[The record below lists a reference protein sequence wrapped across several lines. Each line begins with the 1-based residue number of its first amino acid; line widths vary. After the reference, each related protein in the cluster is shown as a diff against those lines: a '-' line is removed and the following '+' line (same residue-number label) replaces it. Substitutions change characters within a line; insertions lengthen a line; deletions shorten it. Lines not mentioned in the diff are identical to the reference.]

1 MKAMIATLRR
11 PWLAYLAGLA
21 PLSILYLAGPLNAA
35 PVFNLIGASAVVA
48 IVFGAR
54 RNQPSRRLPWYL
66 FAGGQ
71 ALFVLAD
78 VLAYNYTR
86 FFGGEL
92 PFPSIADP
100 IYLAVYPS
108 VIAGLLMLL
117 YRRSPGRDIASL
129 IDSLIVTIG
138 LGTLSW
144 IYLMAP
150 YATDAELGMSTKLI
164 SMAYP
169 VMDVLLLAVAV
180 RLAVSAGRRGLS
192 FLLLTVGIVA
202 LLITDAIYGWL
213 LLHGGYETGGLLDGG
228 WIVFYGLL
236 GAAALHPSMRLLGEP
251 QPAPAVGL
259 TAGRLAML
267 GGATLLVPGVQIAHA
282 LAHAPLGMP
291 VVTGGASIALF
302 TLVVARMAG
311 LVRLQEA
318 TARRERVLRE
328 EAEELMAERDRME
341 LELRLAQKLEAVG
354 QLAAGMAH
362 EINTPIQFV
371 GDTVQFLGDAFG
383 DLASLIDQYG
393 RLHRAAREHAV
404 DDHVLREVAAA
415 EQEADLDYLNERVP
429 QAFERAFEG
438 IRRVAGIVG
447 AMRAFAHPPTNEKS
461 PVDVNEALRNTL
473 VVAANEYKYSADIET
488 DFGNLPPVVCNA
500 GDMNQAF
507 LNLLVNAAHAV
518 QDVVGNSGE
527 RGRITITTRVE
538 GPEAV
543 ISIADTGP
551 GIPTDVVDRVFDPFF
566 TTKEIGRGTGQG
578 LALVRSIVA
587 DRHAGRVTLQT
598 AEGCG
603 TTFEIRLPVQAPDAA
618 REEQAA

>member
-11 PWLAYLAGLA
+11 PWLAYLAGLG
-21 PLSILYLAGPLNAA
+21 PLSVLYLAGPLNAA

-371 GDTVQFLGDAFG
+371 GDTVRFLDESFT
-383 DLASLIDQYG
+383 DVLKLIDDYRSALARLADG
-393 RLHRAAREHAV
+393 RPPEEIA
-404 DDHVLREVAAA
+404 REVAEA
-415 EQEADLDYLNERVP
+415 EDLADLAYLEERIP
-429 QAFERAFEG
+429 KSFARAFDG
-438 IRRVAGIVG
+438 IGRVATIVR
-447 AMRAFAHPPTNEKS
+447 AMREFAHPPTSEMAPAQLNAAIE
-461 PVDVNEALRNTL
+461 NTL
-473 VVAANEYKYSADIET
+473 IVAANEYRYVAEVET
-488 DFGNLPPVVCNA
+488 ALVELPPVLCNV
-500 GDMNQAF
+500 GDVNQVI
-507 LNLLVNAAHAV
+507 LNLVVNASHAI
-518 QDVVGNSGE
+518 QDAVGDSGE
-527 RGRITITTRVE
+527 KGVIRVSTRRDGDEVVITV
-538 GPEAV
+538 
-543 ISIADTGP
+543 ADNGA
-551 GIPTDVVDRVFDPFF
+551 GIPDDVAPLIFDPFF
-566 TTKEIGRGTGQG
+566 TTKDVGRGTGQG
-578 LALVRSIVA
+578 LAIARTIVTE
-587 DRHAGRVTLQT
+587 RHGGSLTFTTVPG
-598 AEGCG
+598 EG
-603 TTFEIRLPVQAPDAA
+603 TTFEVRLPVAGLLAPDEAA
-618 REEQAA
+618 A

>member
-371 GDTVQFLGDAFG
+371 GDTVRFLDESFT
-383 DLASLIDQYG
+383 DVLKLIDDYRSALARLADG
-393 RLHRAAREHAV
+393 RPPEEIA
-404 DDHVLREVAAA
+404 REVAEA
-415 EQEADLDYLNERVP
+415 EDLADLAYLEERIP
-429 QAFERAFEG
+429 KSFARAFDG
-438 IRRVAGIVG
+438 IGRVATIVR
-447 AMRAFAHPPTNEKS
+447 AMREFAHPPTSEMAPAQLNAAIE
-461 PVDVNEALRNTL
+461 NTL
-473 VVAANEYKYSADIET
+473 IVAANEYRYVAEVET
-488 DFGNLPPVVCNA
+488 ALVELPPVLCNV
-500 GDMNQAF
+500 GDVNQVI
-507 LNLLVNAAHAV
+507 LNLVVNASHAI
-518 QDVVGNSGE
+518 QDAVGDSGE
-527 RGRITITTRVE
+527 KGVIRVSTRTDGDEVVITV
-538 GPEAV
+538 
-543 ISIADTGP
+543 ADNGA
-551 GIPTDVVDRVFDPFF
+551 GIPDDVAPLVFDPFF
-566 TTKEIGRGTGQG
+566 TTKDVGRGTGQG
-578 LALVRSIVA
+578 LAIARTIVTE
-587 DRHAGRVTLQT
+587 RHGGSLTFTTVPG
-598 AEGCG
+598 EG
-603 TTFEIRLPVQAPDAA
+603 TTFEVRLPVAGLLAPDEAA
-618 REEQAA
+618 A